1 MCPDIWRSLTL
12 NSRYASPVKKKGNA
26 EKSEACV
33 DLAKKSSSHPS
44 YRKTIFNISEI
55 SLSLRS
61 KSKKKMFEII
71 YIYIYNYNSQNIEIS
86 IPIFLDPLPFLVLQL
101 HPSKIFSTTTTTPV
115 LEAEKARLVQA
126 LPAIMA
132 ACLARA
138 SPAKSSPSYNL
149 LVNFASL
156 LEGYVRWDKKYLE
169 RERERETRY
178 SSSGRA
184 YQAPSSSYAR
194 VTDILCR
201 CAQPASQTVYLE
213 RW

>member
-1 MCPDIWRSLTL
+1 MSRHLALIDIEFALRVTSKKERKRGEKRSLL
-12 NSRYASPVKKKGNA
+12 KRAPPIPHIEKQFLIFQKFPYRYVQ
-26 EKSEACV
+26 
-33 DLAKKSSSHPS
+33 L
-44 YRKTIFNISEI
+44 
-55 SLSLRS
+55 
-61 KSKKKMFEII
+61 KKKMFET
-71 YIYIYNYNSQNIEIS
+71 IYIYNYNSQNIEIS

-184 YQAPSSSYAR
+184 YQAPSSSHAR

>member
-33 DLAKKSSSHPS
+33 DLAKKSSSHPL

-61 KSKKKMFEII
+61 TEKKNVLN

-138 SPAKSSPSYNL
+138 SQSSQEL
-149 LVNFASL
+149 AVIQFI
-156 LEGYVRWDKKYLE
+156 GK
-169 RERERETRY
+169 
-178 SSSGRA
+178 
-184 YQAPSSSYAR
+184 
-194 VTDILCR
+194 LC
-201 CAQPASQTVYLE
+201 
-213 RW
+213 

>member
-1 MCPDIWRSLTL
+1 
-12 NSRYASPVKKKGNA
+12 
-26 EKSEACV
+26 
-33 DLAKKSSSHPS
+33 
-44 YRKTIFNISEI
+44 
-55 SLSLRS
+55 
-61 KSKKKMFEII
+61 MFEI
-71 YIYIYNYNSQNIEIS
+71 IYIYNYNSQNIEIS

-169 RERERETRY
+169 RERERDSVFQLRKGLPGPLLLPRSCY
-178 SSSGRA
+178 RHSLS
-184 YQAPSSSYAR
+184 
-194 VTDILCR
+194 LC
-201 CAQPASQTVYLE
+201 ATSIADSVPGAVVG
-213 RW
+213 

>member
-33 DLAKKSSSHPS
+33 DLAKKSSSHPL

-61 KSKKKMFEII
+61 TEKKNVLN

-101 HPSKIFSTTTTTPV
+101 HPSKIFSTTTTT
-115 LEAEKARLVQA
+115 LFSRQRKRGWCKRYQRLWR
-126 LPAIMA
+126 P
-132 ACLARA
+132 
-138 SPAKSSPSYNL
+138 
-149 LVNFASL
+149 ASL
-156 LEGYVRWDKKYLE
+156 EHPQP
-169 RERERETRY
+169 
-178 SSSGRA
+178 RA
-184 YQAPSSSYAR
+184 RRHTIY
-194 VTDILCR
+194 
-201 CAQPASQTVYLE
+201 
-213 RW
+213 W